1 MTESRSSYNPY
12 YNNHVYVPNDISSCC
27 ASRCGVPFLCLCH
40 VLPHSLWYAAR
51 GKGWAVYPARLVE
64 AVGELLRGIG
74 ASVPTVESIA
84 GESSGKAVLSSL
96 EQSLELA
103 RTSLNGSNGTGGIV
117 VLNASNDASAPSLRQ
132 CPSQG
137 CKRKRAPNCTHDLC
151 KLCCIRRQRKAI
163 ALKQHG
169 WKKQQ
174 HKQQQLATSKPRAGG
189 EEMWDAAGDTLSVES
204 SAGETNCAVH
214 CVPPRGKGKGKK
226 EKKGIGQQ
234 PATSVGGVGVGEGS
248 AGGGGEKEETG
259 VAEGGGCGEGSAK
272 KRKKQTG
279 GTDVTEG
286 TDGTD
291 GTEGW
296 AGGLGGKETEETSG
310 KGGSGRCEQFESNVH
325 GAEYIASARVLL
337 VGVGADEMMAG
348 YGRHRTAFT
357 KVGLVQMQILTLPHM
372 HFLHYKVVF
381 A

>member
-1 MTESRSSYNPY
+1 MCR
-12 YNNHVYVPNDISSCC
+12 
-27 ASRCGVPFLCLCH
+27 
-40 VLPHSLWYAAR
+40 VLSHSLWYAAR
-51 GKGWAVYPARLVE
+51 GKGWAVHPARLVE
-64 AVGELLRGIG
+64 AVGQLLRGIG

-96 EQSLELA
+96 EQSLKLA
-103 RTSLNGSNGTGGIV
+103 RTSVSGSNGKGGIV
-117 VLNASNDASAPSLRQ
+117 VVNASNDASAPSLRQ

-137 CKRKRAPNCTHDLC
+137 CKRKRALNCTHDLC

-189 EEMWDAAGDTLSVES
+189 EKIWDAAADALLVES
-204 SAGETNCAVH
+204 SDGETNCAVH
-214 CVPPRGKGKGKK
+214 CVPPRGKGKGEM

-234 PATSVGGVGVGEGS
+234 PASSIGGVGVGDGS
-248 AGGGGEKEETG
+248 AGGGGEQEETG
-259 VAEGGGCGEGSAK
+259 VAAGGGSGEGSAK

-279 GTDVTEG
+279 RTDG

-291 GTEGW
+291 GIDGTEDTEDTEDTEGR

-310 KGGSGRCEQFESNVH
+310 KGGSGRVERPKSSSVH

-357 KVGLVQMQILTLPHM
+357 KVGHVQM
-372 HFLHYKVVF
+372 
-381 A
+381 